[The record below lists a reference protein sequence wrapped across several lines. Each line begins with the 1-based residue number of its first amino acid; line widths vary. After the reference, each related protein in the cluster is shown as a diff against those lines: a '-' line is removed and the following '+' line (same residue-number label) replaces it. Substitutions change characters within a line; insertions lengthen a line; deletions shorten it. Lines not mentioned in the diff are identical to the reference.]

1 MLSAPM
7 LCWRKDNTVL
17 QPAEM
22 TSQHSI
28 CISKPWLNSAAIC
41 ACVRGRVLVLCMSE
55 LHVLADP
62 HSCTCCAAISLHTR
76 RQVVPGPPQLYFF
89 PDKLAHCFLETI
101 MIIKKKKPSYSAV
114 NISAN
119 LIRAVVGAQ
128 ALIPSVILSLRFQGA
143 VAQRQASRLSGQSTP
158 QELMGQ
164 WQQTLIPL
172 AWAQPH
178 APPHLPRPG
187 RWKQRHRDWKAAF
200 YVLPQITEQSER
212 TASCVLCLIGHARVE
227 VQNKQLNIHEAKKE
241 PHIKNMQT
249 LGCCS

>member
-101 MIIKKKKPSYSAV
+101 MIIKKKEAQLLGCKHFSKPDPCCCGSASFDTICHLV
-114 NISAN
+114 ASLSRSCRSTAGFTFVWTEHTS
-119 LIRAVVGAQ
+119 RADGTMA
-128 ALIPSVILSLRFQGA
+128 ADIDSSGLGPAPRAATLTEARTLKA
-143 VAQRQASRLSGQSTP
+143 EAQRLKSGFLCPSTNHWTKWEDSFMCSVFDRACSSGSAKQA
-158 QELMGQ
+158 
-164 WQQTLIPL
+164 
-172 AWAQPH
+172 
-178 APPHLPRPG
+178 
-187 RWKQRHRDWKAAF
+187 
-200 YVLPQITEQSER
+200 TEYSW
-212 TASCVLCLIGHARVE
+212 G
-227 VQNKQLNIHEAKKE
+227 
-241 PHIKNMQT
+241 
-249 LGCCS
+249 

>member
-55 LHVLADP
+55 PHVLADP

-76 RQVVPGPPQLYFF
+76 RRVVPGPPQLHFF

-101 MIIKKKKPSYSAV
+101 MILKKKKLSYSTV

-119 LIRAVVGAQ
+119 LSRAVVGAQ

-158 QELMGQ
+158 QELDGTMAADIDSSGLGPAPRAA
-164 WQQTLIPL
+164 TLTEARTL
-172 AWAQPH
+172 KAEAQR
-178 APPHLPRPG
+178 LF
-187 RWKQRHRDWKAAF
+187 RDWKAAF
-200 YVLPQITEQSER
+200 YVLPRITEQSER
-212 TASCVLCLIGHARVE
+212 TASCVLRLIGHARVE

-241 PHIKNMQT
+241 PHIKK
-249 LGCCS
+249 L